1 MLAPFNQ
8 ANARECLHTAQI
20 VIYPVFQ
27 ASCRLVDFRAGTS
40 GRREMPRSRTLRRSD
55 KDRPESLF
63 DHVVLLAFIGVA
75 MAIVFSGFCA
85 KSAEASLLAS
95 FW

>member
-1 MLAPFNQ
+1 
-8 ANARECLHTAQI
+8 
-20 VIYPVFQ
+20 
-27 ASCRLVDFRAGTS
+27 
-40 GRREMPRSRTLRRSD
+40 MPRSRTLRRSD